1 MASRG
6 RPRAGIHA
14 AVAAVAVTA
23 GLGVASAAGAD
34 GAANADIYA
43 RDSCFS
49 VDAAATQCAAG
60 ETADVTIASGEKV
73 TFHFEGDQPHNAIGS
88 SWKVPNT
95 PDPPPQY
102 ATKGDTYEVTFT
114 QAGVYDFL
122 CSVHPGM
129 TGRITVQGAAATQTP
144 SPPPTASPQP
154 GGGVTPPPAAT
165 DDAVKPTLRGVRAKA
180 LRRAVR
186 VRFRL
191 SEPATVTVRVKRR
204 GSRRVVKSAR
214 VQLRAGTRRVT
225 LRKLKRGRYTIEIR
239 ARDPYG
245 NVSRVAR
252 KRLKL

>member
-1 MASRG
+1 MRSRG
-6 RPRAGIHA
+6 RGRAGIHA
-14 AVAAVAVTA
+14 AVAAVGVTA
-23 GLGVASAAGAD
+23 GLWVVGVAGAD
-34 GAANADIYA
+34 EAANADVYA

-49 VDAAATQCAAG
+49 DDPAPTPCAVG
-60 ETADVTIASGEKV
+60 ETAAVTIESGEKV

-102 ATKGDTYEVTFT
+102 ATKGDIYEVSFT

-129 TGRITVQGAAATQTP
+129 TGTITVAGATP
-144 SPPPTASPQP
+144 TPTPTPPVIPQP
-154 GGGVTPPPAAT
+154 GGGVTPPPAAG
-165 DDAVKPTLRGVRAKA
+165 DDAVKPTLRSVRAKA

-214 VQLRAGTRRVT
+214 VQLRAGTRSVT
-225 LRKLKRGRYTIEIR
+225 LRKLKKGRYTVEIQ

-245 NVSRVAR
+245 NVSRVA
-252 KRLKL
+252 KERLAL